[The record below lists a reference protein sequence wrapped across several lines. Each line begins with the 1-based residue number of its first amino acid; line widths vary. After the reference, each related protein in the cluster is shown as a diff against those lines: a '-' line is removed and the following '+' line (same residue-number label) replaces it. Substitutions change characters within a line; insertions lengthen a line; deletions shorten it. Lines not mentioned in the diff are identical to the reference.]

1 MVFQYPCATFTQP
14 ASPDCGCCMCT
25 HVSHVPVLTILPSSL
40 AAGQTFTEAER
51 HHWQSMAGEWER
63 EKEKILNSLLGPSQE
78 LDFPSEAEVKLC
90 YLYMTDV
97 LSATRQLLS

>member
-1 MVFQYPCATFTQP
+1 MPPLDFRCVTW
-14 ASPDCGCCMCT
+14 
-25 HVSHVPVLTILPSSL
+25 L
-40 AAGQTFTEAER
+40 
-51 HHWQSMAGEWER
+51 R

-97 LSATRQLLS
+97 LSATRQLLSLSLIAELSDCRVLTQFVLNLVFIS